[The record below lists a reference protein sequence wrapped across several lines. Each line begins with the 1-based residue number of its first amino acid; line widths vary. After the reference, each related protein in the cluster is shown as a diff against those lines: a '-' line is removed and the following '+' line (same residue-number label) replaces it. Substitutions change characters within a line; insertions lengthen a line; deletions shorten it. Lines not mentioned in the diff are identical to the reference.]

1 MKKEKSEKEKSLI
14 LEKQKIIKESK
25 TITSKIINMKT
36 IPINNVTFENIS
48 PVVCLENKFKNKN
61 SWSAL

>member
-1 MKKEKSEKEKSLI
+1 MK
-14 LEKQKIIKESK
+14 
-25 TITSKIINMKT
+25 N

-61 SWSAL
+61 SRSALQNVS

>member
-1 MKKEKSEKEKSLI
+1 LKKEKSEKEKSLI

-25 TITSKIINMKT
+25 TITSKIINMKN

-61 SWSAL
+61 SRSAL